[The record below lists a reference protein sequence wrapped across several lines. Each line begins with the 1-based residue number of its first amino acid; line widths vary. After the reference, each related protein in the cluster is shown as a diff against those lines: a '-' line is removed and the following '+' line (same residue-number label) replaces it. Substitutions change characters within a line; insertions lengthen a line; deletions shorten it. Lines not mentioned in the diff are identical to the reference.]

1 MGKTRSGFT
10 LIELLVVIA
19 IIAILA
25 AILFPVFAQ
34 AREKA
39 RAISCLSNMKQL
51 GPAAMMYVQ
60 DYDELYCY
68 ATTLNSNGTR
78 TDWRI
83 TLLPYIKN
91 GTLGA
96 ASVGDGTVVGGLF
109 GCPSKTNAKRVY
121 GAHSPIIHY
130 PTMSNN
136 AFWSPVGLAG
146 LNRPAEIILV
156 TEVGVGDDGN
166 GSLEGLTED
175 FWWHGGATW
184 PPVFSG
190 PNSAE
195 KFDGDGTNA
204 NCSAAGW
211 SACNTYLP
219 RYRHTSS
226 ANMVFTDGHAKAMM
240 KGRLNYCKNV
250 LFPGMIKWY
259 DSGPQDWL
267 YDPNW
272 DSPCRGQQ
280 P

>member
-1 MGKTRSGFT
+1 M
-10 LIELLVVIA
+10 A
-19 IIAILA
+19 
-25 AILFPVFAQ
+25 
-34 AREKA
+34 
-39 RAISCLSNMKQL
+39 
-51 GPAAMMYVQ
+51 
-60 DYDELYCY
+60 D
-68 ATTLNSNGTR
+68 
-78 TDWRI
+78 
-83 TLLPYIKN
+83 
-91 GTLGA
+91 
-96 ASVGDGTVVGGLF
+96 
-109 GCPSKTNAKRVY
+109 
-121 GAHSPIIHY
+121 
-130 PTMSNN
+130 
-136 AFWSPVGLAG
+136 
-146 LNRPAEIILV
+146 LNRPSELILV

-166 GSLEGLTED
+166 GSLEGLIEG

-190 PNSAE
+190 PDSAE

-219 RYRHTSS
+219 RYRHTNS
-226 ANMVFTDGHAKAMM
+226 ANMAFADGHAKAMM

-267 YDPNW
+267 YDPNR